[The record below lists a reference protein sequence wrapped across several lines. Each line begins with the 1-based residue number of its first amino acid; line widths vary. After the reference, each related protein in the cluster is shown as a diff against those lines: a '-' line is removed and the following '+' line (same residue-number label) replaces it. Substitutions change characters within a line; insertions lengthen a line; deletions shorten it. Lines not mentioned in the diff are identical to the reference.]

1 MTRTTLRHVC
11 FVAVTLAL
19 AIVAADAHAQAPQT
33 QSAIPLSAESKP
45 APYTV
50 AAGDTIKLE
59 FFNLIG
65 TDADMRQ
72 DYLVQD
78 NGAIRLKYVGDLN
91 VTCMTTED
99 IQDAV
104 YKVLIPKYYQE
115 GVISVTATVT
125 EQRLQEVTVN
135 GYVARPGLQRL
146 RGAEMFVG
154 HAINAAGNFSAD
166 AGEEIEVRRVTADGK
181 TVLFEKTRTQI
192 QAGDDMPLVA
202 GDFVVVKKGEF
213 FSVNGEV
220 NNSGQK
226 RWLPGMTVLQAVAAA
241 GGMTNKGK
249 YGHIERPVKDDDGN
263 LIEYK
268 KIKNLKNE
276 TPILA
281 GDVLIIARK
290 WFGG

>member
-1 MTRTTLRHVC
+1 MTRTTLRLVG

-19 AIVAADAHAQAPQT
+19 AIVAADARAQAPQP
-33 QSAIPLSAESKP
+33 QSAIPLSADSKP

-65 TDADMRQ
+65 ADADMRQ

-91 VTCMTTED
+91 VTGMTTED

-104 YKVLIPKYYQE
+104 YKVLVPKYYQE

-135 GYVARPGLQRL
+135 GYVTRPGLQRL

-192 QAGDDMPLVA
+192 QAGDDMPLQA
-202 GDFVVVKKGEF
+202 GDHVVVKKGEF

-249 YGHIERPVKDDDGN
+249 YGHIERPVKDEDGN
-263 LIEYK
+263 LIKYEK
-268 KIKNLKNE
+268 VKDLKNE